1 MQPTLCSRCHKN
13 MAVVFIQKIEQGQTK
28 NEGLCLKCAKE
39 LGIKP
44 VEDMMQKMGIT
55 DEDLEGLTN
64 EMMSA
69 FGGAEGLEGLMPQ
82 EESEEEDEEGKT
94 ATFPFLNK
102 LFGSSPSTPPS
113 SPGEGGRSSSGREEK
128 TTGKSERQP
137 KRKFLENYC
146 ISLSQKA
153 ADGKL
158 DCIVGREEEIQ
169 RTIQI
174 LNRRQ
179 KNNPCLIGEPGV
191 GKTAIAEG
199 LAQRIYEKQVPYKLL
214 EKEVYLLDLTALV
227 AGTQFRG
234 QFESRMKGLIEEI
247 KKLGN
252 IILVIDEVHNL
263 VGAGD
268 AEGSMNA
275 ANILKPAL
283 SRGEIQVIGAT
294 TLTEYRKHIE
304 KDSALERRFQPV
316 VVEEP
321 SIEDA
326 VKIIEGVAPY
336 YEKYHFVSVSK
347 ELCRQAVLMSE
358 RYINDRFLPDKAIDL
373 IDEACSDVNLHN
385 QSLAREGEVRK
396 ELDALAKER
405 DTLVADANDRE
416 YKRQNNLKTNEQR
429 QAECRRDLAK
439 LSGEHDALSSVGD
452 QEAGLRDNE
461 REQARLQRELNNLI
475 RDRETMISAGQ
486 EDDQYARLASIKSRE
501 VQLQEELDRLDA
513 QSAPPLTVEH
523 LARVIEL
530 WTKIPASSIQEAEYE
545 RLAKLEDRLKSHVIG
560 QDEAVHAV
568 SAAVR
573 RGRVGIASKRKP
585 VSFIF
590 VGSTGVGKTELVKR
604 LSQDLFH
611 SPESLIRLDMSEF
624 MEKFSVSRII
634 GSPPGYVGYDEA
646 GQLTEKVR
654 RKPYCVVLFD
664 EIEKAHPDVLNIL
677 LQILDD
683 GHITDAQGRNVNFEN
698 TVIVMTSNAGS
709 DTKSSGSVGFGG
721 SANDQGRERAMKAL
735 ESFLRPEFINRVDEI
750 VYFNKLSEENFKEI
764 AGIMLGELRDAMAGK
779 EIVFSWDD
787 SLLDYL
793 VKQSYSLT
801 YGARNLRRQIQKDLE
816 DAITTYLIDHYQ
828 QSITHIKATVQ
839 DGAVTLQTQED
850 VETAVLLPPVPV
862 GEHQE

>member
-13 MAVVFIQKIEQGQTK
+13 VAVIFISKLEGGETK
-28 NEGLCLKCAKE
+28 NEGLCLKCARE

-44 VEDMMQKMGIT
+44 IDDMMKKMGIS
-55 DEDLEGLTN
+55 DDDLDNLTS

-69 FGGAEGLEGLMPQ
+69 FGGAEGMEGLMSA
-82 EESEEEDEEGKT
+82 EEADEDEEDEGKT

-102 LFGSSPSTPPS
+102 LFGGQGPSASADDGARTNTAK
-113 SPGEGGRSSSGREEK
+113 EEK
-128 TTGKSERQP
+128 GKAP
-137 KRKFLENYC
+137 AKRKFLENYC
-146 ISLSQKA
+146 ISLTRKA
-153 ADGKL
+153 AEGKL
-158 DCIVGREEEIQ
+158 DHIVGRNNEIE

-199 LAQRIYEKQVPYKLL
+199 LAQKIYQRDVPYKLL
-214 EKEVYLLDLTALV
+214 DKEVYLLDLTALV

-252 IILVIDEVHNL
+252 IILVIDEVHNI

-294 TLTEYRKHIE
+294 TLTEYRKYIE

-316 VVEEP
+316 MVEEP
-321 SIEDA
+321 SIDDSIR
-326 VKIIEGVAPY
+326 IIQGIAPY
-336 YEKYHFVSVSK
+336 YEKYHFVSISP
-347 ELCRQAVLMSE
+347 EMCRLAVTMSE
-358 RYINDRFLPDKAIDL
+358 RYITDRFLPDKAIDL

-385 QSLAREGEVRK
+385 KTLAREVEVKK
-396 ELDALAKER
+396 ELEALEKER
-405 DTLVADANDRE
+405 ENLMVEANDRD
-416 YKRQNNLKTNEQR
+416 YKRQTTLKNNEQR
-429 QAECRRDLAK
+429 QTEIR
-439 LSGEHDALSSVGD
+439 
-452 QEAGLRDNE
+452 
-461 REQARLQRELNNLI
+461 RELNKLTAEHDSLMGNPATTEALAANEQRQSNFRRELENLAGEREKLLSDEGSS
-475 RDRETMISAGQ
+475 RDYE
-486 EDDQYARLASIKSRE
+486 RLASIKSRE
-501 VQLQEELDRLDA
+501 IQLQDELNKLEA

-530 WTKIPASSIQEAEYE
+530 WTKIPASQIQEAEYE
-545 RLAKLEDRLKSHVIG
+545 RLAKLEDRLKEHLIG

-568 SAAVR
+568 AAAVR

-590 VGSTGVGKTELVKR
+590 VGSTGVGKTELVKQ
-604 LSQDLFH
+604 LAQDLFNV
-611 SPESLIRLDMSEF
+611 PESLIRLDMSEF
-624 MEKFSVSRII
+624 MEKYAVSRII

-646 GQLTEKVR
+646 GQLTEKIR
-654 RKPYCVVLFD
+654 RKPYSVVLFD

-683 GHITDAQGRNVNFEN
+683 GHITDAHGRKVNFEN

-709 DTKSSGSVGFGG
+709 NSKVGSVGFNRT
-721 SANDQGRERAMKAL
+721 ADEQGKERAMKAL
-735 ESFLRPEFINRVDEI
+735 QEFLRPEFLNRVDEV
-750 VYFNKLSEENFKEI
+750 VYFHQLTEENFRAI
-764 AGIMLGELRDAMAGK
+764 AALMLGELRDSLAEKGLTL
-779 EIVFSWDD
+779 SWED

-793 VKQSYSLT
+793 VKKSYSAV
-801 YGARNLRRQIQKDLE
+801 YGARNLRRLVQKELE
-816 DAITTYLIDHYQ
+816 DAIAARIIDSWEHP
-828 QSITHIKATVQ
+828 
-839 DGAVTLQTQED
+839 VTQLHASANGE
-850 VETAVLLPPVPV
+850 ELCLTAL
-862 GEHQE
+862 